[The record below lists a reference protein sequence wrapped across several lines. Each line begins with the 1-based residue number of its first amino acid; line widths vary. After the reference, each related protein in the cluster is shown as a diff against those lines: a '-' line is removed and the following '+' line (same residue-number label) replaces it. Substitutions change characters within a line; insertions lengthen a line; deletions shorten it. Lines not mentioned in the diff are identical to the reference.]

1 MTTIYAS
8 CVEFMGSGLLICGR
22 SGSGKS
28 DLCLRL
34 IDAGAKF
41 IADDQ
46 TIIENKGG
54 KLKARCPDSIK
65 GMLEI
70 RGIGIVEMPC
80 IDETEINLKLSLQ
93 SFDQIDRMPEKHTE
107 LIENVRL
114 PIFYLDAFSVSAVIK
129 IKTLL
134 LIENQKRKILI

>member
-1 MTTIYAS
+1 MTLLHAS

-22 SGSGKS
+22 PGSGKS

-41 IADDQ
+41 VADDQ
-46 TIIENKGG
+46 TIVENREG
-54 KLKARCPDSIK
+54 KLTARAPDSIK

-70 RGIGIVEMPC
+70 RGLGIVETPC
-80 IDETEINLKLSLQ
+80 IDKTEISLKLSLQ
-93 SFDQIDRMPEKHTE
+93 PSAQIDRMPEKNTE
-107 LIENVRL
+107 LIENAEIPV
-114 PIFYLDAFSVSAVIK
+114 FYLDAFSVSAVIK

-134 LIENQKRKILI
+134 LIQNQQRKIIT

>member
-1 MTTIYAS
+1 MTSIHAS

-22 SGSGKS
+22 PGSGKS

-34 IDAGAKF
+34 IDAVAKF

-46 TIIENKGG
+46 TVIENRNG
-54 KLKARCPDSIK
+54 KLTARAPDSIK

-70 RGIGIVEMPC
+70 RGIGIVETPC
-80 IDETEINLKLSLQ
+80 AGETEISLKLSLQ
-93 SFDQIDRMPEKHTE
+93 SCDQIDRMPENQTE
-107 LIENVRL
+107 LIEDVEI
-114 PIFYLDAFSVSAVIK
+114 PVFFLDAFSISAVIK

-134 LIENQKRKILI
+134 LIQKQKRKIIT